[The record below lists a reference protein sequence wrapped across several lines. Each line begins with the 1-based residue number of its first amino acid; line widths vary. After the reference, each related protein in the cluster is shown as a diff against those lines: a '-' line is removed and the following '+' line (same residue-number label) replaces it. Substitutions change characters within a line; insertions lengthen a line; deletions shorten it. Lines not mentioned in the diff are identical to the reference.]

1 MTVMTQYPV
10 DHLLD
15 LLAPTE
21 IDAAREIPEDAEHI
35 SDGTRYIDITLNESD
50 KADVR
55 AYQTDGEVIKQKIKI
70 VARNKHAAES
80 YEEVNPPRDDVVT
93 QTRAVPLLQ
102 GEPRHRRSA
111 RA

>member
-1 MTVMTQYPV
+1 MTQYPV
-10 DHLLD
+10 DHPLD

-55 AYQTDGEVIKQKIKI
+55 AYQTDGEVIGREAKI
-70 VARNKHAAES
+70 VARNKHAVES